1 MAVDAHPMPSRDHR
15 KAETSANAR
24 SFRPRTARPRPGS
37 IYAIIGPD
45 GAGKTTIAL
54 DMVNRL
60 LRRGIRTRISW
71 MRSPR
76 IVTLAVI
83 GVLRLARLAKTVR
96 LGGHDDGHIDLRGRL
111 LRPCP
116 SARSI
121 VFIYS

>member
-15 KAETSANAR
+15 KAETSANER
-24 SFRPRTARPRPGS
+24 SFLPRSGRPRPGS

-76 IVTLAVI
+76 IVTLAEI
-83 GVLRLARLAKTVR
+83 GILRLARITNTLPLGSPEEVKLGTPAPPVR
-96 LGGHDDGHIDLRGRL
+96 TLQHRWAD
-111 LRPCP
+111 
-116 SARSI
+116 
-121 VFIYS
+121 

>member
-1 MAVDAHPMPSRDHR
+1 MAVDAHPMRSRDHR
-15 KAETSANAR
+15 KAETSANE
-24 SFRPRTARPRPGS
+24 RPLLQRAGGPRPGS

-60 LRRGIRTRISW
+60 RRLGVGTRISS

-83 GVLRLARLAKTVR
+83 GVLRLARLAKTVW
-96 LGGHDDGHIDLRGRL
+96 LGGHVAG
-111 LRPCP
+111 
-116 SARSI
+116 
-121 VFIYS
+121 

>member
-24 SFRPRTARPRPGS
+24 SFLPRTGGPRPGS

-60 LRRGIRTRISW
+60 LRRGFRTRISTI
-71 MRSPR
+71 RSPR
-76 IVTLAVI
+76 IVTSTGLAVM
-83 GVLRLARLAKTVR
+83 RLARLAKTVR
-96 LGGHDDGHIDLRGRL
+96 LGRYAGMQID
-111 LRPCP
+111 P
-116 SARSI
+116 
-121 VFIYS
+121 